1 MVKQPNFMSFI
12 QTKLPTFLTFN
23 YLFVFQDKS
32 FVFILLSSLVLLN
45 LYLSLSLAMCAMVCT
60 IWFPIAANQEHGLM
74 AFGFSLYTGW
84 VGTVFCLVGG
94 LMLACSSDSSS
105 PSSRPYQDNNHFY
118 YSKQGGGNL
127 PAAASSNNHA
137 KSAHV

>member
-1 MVKQPNFMSFI
+1 MCIPLRNVRLLFMY
-12 QTKLPTFLTFN
+12 T
-23 YLFVFQDKS
+23 FVFQDKI
-32 FVFILLSSLVLLN
+32 FVFIKISSLVLHN
-45 LYLSLSLAMCAMVCT
+45 LYVSLSPAICAIVCT
-60 IWFPIAANQEHGLM
+60 IWFPIGANQEHGLM

-84 VGTVFCLVGG
+84 VGTVFCLAGG
-94 LMLACSSDSSS
+94 LMLICSSDSSS
-105 PSSRPYQDNNHFY
+105 SPSSRSYQDNNHFY